1 MKTLIPILII
11 TMILACL
18 SSQQS
23 QSILNEDREVEY
35 IYKDKVFFFLMAFS
49 MAFFVGLRTRGNDT
63 YAYRAMYE
71 SMYFGLNPIHVMLS
85 TPIASSPGLNFLC
98 AILRNLRATTQDYFM
113 VCALFTNL
121 TYLWFLRKYTTD
133 IGLSVFYFITM
144 GVYTFTMAAI
154 KQTLAVAFLLIATDR
169 AIEKKWI
176 KYIFW
181 LIIAELFHPYA
192 FVYLVVPFLTFAP
205 WTKKNYLLLAGTVV
219 AALFLSSFMGAIGGL
234 TDALGYDY
242 DVGAFSGAGVNLF
255 RVIVV
260 WVPVV
265 LSYFCREQ
273 LRDSEDREMNI
284 LLNLSMMNSV
294 IMFIGIF
301 GTANYF
307 ARLANYFLIFQ
318 CLALPRIL
326 QKMGGNGLIKAASIV
341 GFLGYFYYGTVLAQG
356 SFDMNYGFISVL
368 DFFEQLF

>member
-1 MKTLIPILII
+1 MKKLIPILII
-11 TMILACL
+11 TTVLAFL

-23 QSILNEDREVEY
+23 RRRLNEHGEVEY
-35 IYKDKVFFFLMAFS
+35 VYKDKVFFFLMAFS

-63 YAYRAMYE
+63 YTYRTMYE
-71 SMYFGLNPIHVMLS
+71 SMPVGLNPIQLLVS
-85 TPIASSPGLNFLC
+85 TSIASAPGLNFLC
-98 AILRNLRATTQDYFM
+98 AVLRNMGATTQSYFM

-133 IGLSVFYFITM
+133 IGLSVFYFIAM

-169 AIEKKWI
+169 AIEKKWP

-181 LIIAELFHPYA
+181 LVIAELFHPYA

-205 WTKKNYLLLAGTVV
+205 WTNKNYLLLAGTVV
-219 AALFLSSFMGAIGGL
+219 VALFLSKFMGAIEGL
-234 TDALGYDY
+234 TDAMGYNY
-242 DVGAFSGAGVNLF
+242 EASEFSGAGVNIF

-265 LSYFCREQ
+265 LSYFCKEQ
-273 LRDSEDREMNI
+273 LRECEDREQNI
-284 LLNLSMMNSV
+284 IINLSMMNSA
-294 IMFIGIF
+294 IMFIGLF

-326 QKMGGNGLIKAASIV
+326 QKMGGISLIKPASV
-341 GFLGYFYYGTVLAQG
+341 LGFSGYFYYGTVLANG
-356 SFDMNYGFISVL
+356 AFDMDYGFISVW